1 MRPISTIAAF
11 LLLLT
16 VQATALAGITI
27 EVPAEPV
34 AVGQNVQVYIEGIAP
49 DLLGKAITMHWPREG
64 TTFVPARTWGG
75 NPFIWFEA
83 TRPGRYLVSVTV
95 PKLVD
100 GEASLEHAEAVIVV
114 GGEPN
119 PNPTPPPVPPVPVPG
134 EVSMVVILET
144 GTRTADETEIL
155 GKLRAY
161 LRTSKQ
167 KVRFADQD
175 MIDGATNQTP
185 TWLIPYLT
193 AVTTR
198 PVTLPV
204 MVIAKT
210 ALAPTQPSSD
220 TPHERTRE
228 AFLVVAVEELR
239 DGDQAVALVKKYG
252 GTP

>member
-34 AVGQNVQVYIEGIAP
+34 AAGQWVQVFIHGIDDD
-49 DLLGKAITMHWPREG
+49 DLPKAHAHHYPRDG
-64 TTFVPARTWGG
+64 TTFMKARTWESGPCIIFSAPSGKYLIFFHSGG
-75 NPFIWFEA
+75 E
-83 TRPGRYLVSVTV
+83 Y
-95 PKLVD
+95 
-100 GEASLEHAEAVIVV
+100 AEVEIVV
-114 GGEPN
+114 GGEPD
-119 PNPTPPPVPPVPVPG
+119 PGPTPPPVPVPVPG
-134 EVSMVVILET
+134 EVSMTVILES